1 MASSDAHMRMCDSRV
16 QEQVFMQIM
25 PREAGNFSFT
35 PRWGWR
41 YFASRRWCGG
51 GNNRILKVLIK
62 SLILESVSSV

>member
-1 MASSDAHMRMCDSRV
+1 MTVASSAAHMRMCDSRV

-35 PRWGWR
+35 SRWG
-41 YFASRRWCGG
+41 RRLVVVGG
-51 GNNRILKVLIK
+51 GNNRIFKVLIK